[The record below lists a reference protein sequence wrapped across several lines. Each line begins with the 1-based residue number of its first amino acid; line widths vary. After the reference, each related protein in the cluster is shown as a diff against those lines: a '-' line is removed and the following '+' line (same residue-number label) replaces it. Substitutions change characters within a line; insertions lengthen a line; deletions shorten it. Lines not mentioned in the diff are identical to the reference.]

1 MLRSWICFALL
12 IAATLSI
19 WRREETIL
27 YCIQAGLLVTA
38 AAAPRLPEAVPARR
52 SILLLAAAAVWGIGQ
67 LALGRSAS
75 PSSTI
80 EECLFWASLAA
91 VHALVAPLEANLT
104 RLGKILKAAALFAVV
119 LCAFS
124 LVQFFTSEGKIFWVW
139 PSGEPQAA
147 GPFQSRNNYASFGLL
162 TFPLVAWHAVQ
173 TKRTNWNWL
182 SAAALIAASVFTSG
196 SRAGAALMLLQLP
209 VFLFLIRRR
218 IQGRLL
224 LVAAGLIVLTA
235 GALSFTGWDLLAN
248 KLYEENPFRYR
259 KEMTAAA
266 VSMAV
271 EQPLA
276 GYGLGTFPSV
286 YPAFALFD
294 SGHFVNHAHNDWA
307 EWASEGGL
315 PYLLILLTLAIVT
328 LRSVPEAPW
337 SLGIAAVYAHALVDY
352 PMQRLGVAGWVIL
365 IAALA
370 SMAGK
375 RLTASGNRDEPALPR
390 SAYYGVDCAEEYTAT
405 TGKR

>member
-1 MLRSWICFALL
+1 
-12 IAATLSI
+12 
-19 WRREETIL
+19 
-27 YCIQAGLLVTA
+27 
-38 AAAPRLPEAVPARR
+38 
-52 SILLLAAAAVWGIGQ
+52 
-67 LALGRSAS
+67 
-75 PSSTI
+75 
-80 EECLFWASLAA
+80 
-91 VHALVAPLEANLT
+91 
-104 RLGKILKAAALFAVV
+104 
-119 LCAFS
+119 
-124 LVQFFTSEGKIFWVW
+124 
-139 PSGEPQAA
+139 
-147 GPFQSRNNYASFGLL
+147 
-162 TFPLVAWHAVQ
+162 
-173 TKRTNWNWL
+173 
-182 SAAALIAASVFTSG
+182 
-196 SRAGAALMLLQLP
+196 
-209 VFLFLIRRR
+209 
-218 IQGRLL
+218 
-224 LVAAGLIVLTA
+224 
-235 GALSFTGWDLLAN
+235 LLAN

-259 KEMTAAA
+259 KEMIAAA

-328 LRSVPEAPW
+328 LRGVSEAPW

-365 IAALA
+365 VAALA

-375 RLTASGNRDEPALPR
+375 RLTASGNRDAPVLPR